1 MQIGVKHRHSRAPA
15 ARPMGGGRG
24 QIARLAAVTCPQA
37 FVYTYPQI
45 PVDNLEATPNVFL
58 NLWITQERLYIM
70 DVAGI
75 SVSLRYA

>member
-15 ARPMGGGRG
+15 ARPQGGGRG
-24 QIARLAAVTCPQA
+24 QIARLAAVTCPQT
-37 FVYTYPQI
+37 FVHTYPQI
-45 PVDNLEATPNVFL
+45 PVDNSEATPNVFL
-58 NLWITQERLYIM
+58 NLWITQDRLYIM